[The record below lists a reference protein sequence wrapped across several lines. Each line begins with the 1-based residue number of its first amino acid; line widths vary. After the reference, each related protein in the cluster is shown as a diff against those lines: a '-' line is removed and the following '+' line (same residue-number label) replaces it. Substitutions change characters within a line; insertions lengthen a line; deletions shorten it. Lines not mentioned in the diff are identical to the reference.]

1 MIKACFLILVFLISS
16 CGSPSH
22 IKPSARGGSKKKIKS
37 AHLAKIAFNEKT
49 FWNDYDAILKASAK
63 AAYLKNSG
71 QVFYISYINYKKLS
85 SKKSFHKIIKS
96 QLSKLA
102 KTQIP
107 AQTQSQ
113 IAFWINTYNFLVIS
127 EIVNNY
133 PLKSN
138 KAIRFKS
145 KKHLIAGNLYSLE
158 EIYKILLSYKDP
170 RILFALSTGE
180 VAGPSI
186 KLKSFSGTNIN
197 TELDRQMENNLL
209 NPAIISIEK
218 NIFNEDQLNLSEVFK
233 AFSQEDFK
241 DIKLENFLRA
251 NLPEQLRNFKKYKI
265 SKSVYD
271 GINSKRETTKLIKA
285 ISLQGLESM

>member
-22 IKPSARGGSKKKIKS
+22 IKPSARGSSKKKIKS

-96 QLSKLA
+96 QLSKLS

-107 AQTQSQ
+107 AQTQSL

-145 KKHLIAGNLYSLE
+145 KKHLIAGNHYSLE
-158 EIYKILLSYKDP
+158 EIYKILQSL
-170 RILFALSTGE
+170 GVE
-180 VAGPSI
+180 
-186 KLKSFSGTNIN
+186 
-197 TELDRQMENNLL
+197 
-209 NPAIISIEK
+209 SIEK
-218 NIFNEDQLNLSEVFK
+218 MKVGRKTDLETGLLNYKNSKIIWSFENKFYLKIRQKIFN
-233 AFSQEDFK
+233 
-241 DIKLENFLRA
+241 
-251 NLPEQLRNFKKYKI
+251 
-265 SKSVYD
+265 KSLTQN
-271 GINSKRETTKLIKA
+271 IA
-285 ISLQGLESM
+285 W